1 VDGSRIRVLV
11 TAFAAVPGSS
21 PHSAAMMGMA
31 AALRAE
37 VDLVSLKTDWLPH
50 VELTGD
56 GRLFRVPVG
65 DADPLEQRR
74 IFDRAVARQLE
85 AERYDVVH
93 VRGPFEGALA
103 AERKASFGFAFV
115 YEMATFP
122 DEALG
127 AEVEVL
133 WGKAHDI
140 CLEHADLVLV
150 PTEAA
155 RRAVVDTVSED
166 RVVVVPPGVD
176 VGSFDWRPSTPGS
189 VARLLYLG
197 SFTADR
203 DLATMLGA
211 IRRVRGTREIQVL
224 IAGETDRGRRERL
237 RQMVEAF
244 DLSDVVDVRGE
255 PPARSLPA
263 IIAAAD
269 LCLATASEVPRF
281 QALGDLPQPL
291 LEYLACHRP
300 VVAAGVAGVAEV
312 LRDEQEGLLY
322 PPGDEGAL
330 AESMMEMLRDAAL
343 RDRTTD
349 LGYRR
354 VREMFSSGARRR
366 RITEAYERLV
376 SGSQAADAWSDSFPE
391 GRTGEHEI
399 PPAGS
404 VPDNAEIELS
414 DSAVIHEP
422 PQRRSSAPHTSTLID
437 EPAVALGIEGADSA
451 DEAMDPED
459 LGTGELE
466 LHPEGGHI
474 TTGQGSRRELEPQT
488 AEMEA
493 IPDLPGEAT
502 VAKTEGMVFETD
514 PGSRL
519 APPLIDTDHGR

>member
-1 VDGSRIRVLV
+1 ML
-11 TAFAAVPGSS
+11 
-21 PHSAAMMGMA
+21 GMT

-37 VDLVSLKTDWLPH
+37 VDLVSLKTDSLGH
-50 VELTGD
+50 IELSGD
-56 GRLFRVPVG
+56 ARMFRVPVG

-133 WGKAHDI
+133 WGQAHEA
-140 CLEHADLVLV
+140 CLQHADLVLV

-155 RRAVVDTVSED
+155 RRAVVDTVSEE
-166 RVVVVPPGVD
+166 RVLVVPPGVD
-176 VGSFDWRPSTPGS
+176 VGTFDWRPSAAGS
-189 VARLLYLG
+189 VPRLLYLG

-203 DLATMLGA
+203 DLATLLGA
-211 IRRVRGTREIQVL
+211 LRRVRSTREIQVL

-237 RQMVEAF
+237 RRMVEAF
-244 DLSDVVDVRGE
+244 ELQDVVDVRGE
-255 PPARSLPA
+255 PPARTLPA
-263 IIAAAD
+263 IIAGAD

-330 AESMMEMLRDAAL
+330 AESIMEMLRDAAL
-343 RDRTTD
+343 RDRMTD

-366 RITEAYERLV
+366 RITDAYERLV

-391 GRTGEHEI
+391 GRTGEHEL
-399 PPAGS
+399 PPAS
-404 VPDNAEIELS
+404 SAPDENAELEVS
-414 DSAVIHEP
+414 DSAVIPEP
-422 PQRRSSAPHTSTLID
+422 PPRRAATPHTSTLID
-437 EPAVALGIEGADSA
+437 EPAVGLGE
-451 DEAMDPED
+451 EPHE

-466 LHPEGGHI
+466 LHPEGAQI
-474 TTGQGSRRELEPQT
+474 TTGQGHRRELEPQT

-502 VAKTEGMVFETD
+502 VARTEGMVFETD